1 MRSQCA
7 WCRAD
12 KGDVDGLDDGKVS
25 HGICKDCRARL
36 GPRIRPVDL
45 RDFLD
50 RLPAPV
56 MFVRPDGRV
65 VTANQQAC
73 DLLGK
78 RRSEVEEVCC
88 GAAIEC
94 LNAYGEGGCGRHPRC
109 PGCRLRSAIEDTWHT
124 AVAHADVPVFARRQD
139 PAGAGELRFRSST
152 EKVGEL
158 VVLRLAAA

>member
-7 WCRAD
+7 WCLAD
-12 KGDVDGLDDGKVS
+12 KGDLDGQDDGKIS
-25 HGICKDCRARL
+25 HGICQPCRVRL
-36 GPRIRPVDL
+36 TPRIQPVDL
-45 RDFLD
+45 REFLD

-56 MFVRPDGRV
+56 LLVRADGRV
-65 VTANQQAC
+65 ITANLQAC
-73 DLLGK
+73 ALLGK

-94 LNAYGEGGCGRHPRC
+94 LNAHGQGGCGRHPRC
-109 PGCRLRSAIEDTWHT
+109 PGCRLRNAIQDTWRTAATHT
-124 AVAHADVPVFARRQD
+124 DVPVFARRQD
-139 PAGAGELRFRSST
+139 PEGAGELRFRSSM